1 MAMQIESFKLPAHW
15 ASFLI
20 NGDQSG
26 LSDDDVAEID
36 AMYDVTVQRGYLRFE
51 VLSCSEESY
60 FTRYPDLEIGGNLLV
75 EVLEYQVRTA

>member
-1 MAMQIESFKLPAHW
+1 MAMQIESFTLPAHW

-36 AMYDVTVQRGYLRFE
+36 AMYDETVTRGYIRFE
-51 VLSCSEESY
+51 VLSCSEETY
-60 FTRYPDLEIGGNLLV
+60 FTRYVDFDATRKLT

>member
-1 MAMQIESFKLPAHW
+1 MAMQIETFTLPAHW

-26 LSDDDVAEID
+26 LSDDYVAEID
-36 AMYDVTVQRGYLRFE
+36 AMYDETVTRGYIRFE
-51 VLSCSEESY
+51 VLSCSEETY
-60 FTRYPDLEIGGNLLV
+60 FTRYVDFDAARKLT